1 MIKSI
6 IQKQLIKPIYSLSRR
21 TVFKFKQ
28 LPNNNNISKYYTTQT
43 NINKQL
49 LNSTS
54 PTSSPT
60 STSTSTSTAN
70 ININHINMST
80 TNYKGSELELECIN
94 TIRAVSA
101 DMVQTANSGHP
112 GAPMG
117 CAPIAYLLWNE
128 IMNYSPKSPK
138 WINRD
143 RFVLSNG
150 HACALQYVMLHLT
163 GYADSKINDLKQFRQ
178 LGSTTPGHPEC
189 FVTSGTFYV
198 LYIQQTENWI
208 RNWETSTRLPSSVFR
223 HCRSS

>member
-6 IQKQLIKPIYSLSRR
+6 FTQGIKRTSTRKNIIATSQRPTLII
-21 TVFKFKQ
+21 
-28 LPNNNNISKYYTTQT
+28 NNNPNSNSKYY
-43 NINKQL
+43 
-49 LNSTS
+49 
-54 PTSSPT
+54 SS
-60 STSTSTSTAN
+60 
-70 ININHINMST
+70 ININTAKMT
-80 TNYKGSELELECIN
+80 DYKGSTLELECIN

-128 IMNYSPKSPK
+128 IMKYSAQSPK

-163 GYADSKINDLKQFRQ
+163 GYADSKISDLKQFRQ
-178 LGSTTPGHPEC
+178 LGSTTPGHPES
-189 FVTSGTFYV
+189 FVTAGTFSRF
-198 LYIQQTENWI
+198 YITLFTI
-208 RNWETSTRLPSSVFR
+208 AIL
-223 HCRSS
+223 

>member
-6 IQKQLIKPIYSLSRR
+6 FTQGIKRTSTRKNIITTTQRPTSLIIN
-21 TVFKFKQ
+21 
-28 LPNNNNISKYYTTQT
+28 PNSNSKYYSSIT
-43 NINKQL
+43 IN
-49 LNSTS
+49 
-54 PTSSPT
+54 
-60 STSTSTSTAN
+60 TAK
-70 ININHINMST
+70 MT
-80 TNYKGSELELECIN
+80 DYKGSTLELECIN

-128 IMNYSPKSPK
+128 IMKYSAQSPK

-163 GYADSKINDLKQFRQ
+163 GYADSKISDLKQFRQ
-178 LGSTTPGHPEC
+178 LGSTTPGHPES
-189 FVTSGTFYV
+189 FVTAGTFLRFYT
-198 LYIQQTENWI
+198 LFTIAI
-208 RNWETSTRLPSSVFR
+208 L
-223 HCRSS
+223 

>member
-6 IQKQLIKPIYSLSRR
+6 FTQGIKRTSTRKNIITTTQRPTSLII
-21 TVFKFKQ
+21 
-28 LPNNNNISKYYTTQT
+28 NNNSNSNSNSKYYYY
-43 NINKQL
+43 
-49 LNSTS
+49 
-54 PTSSPT
+54 
-60 STSTSTSTAN
+60 
-70 ININHINMST
+70 ST
-80 TNYKGSELELECIN
+80 TINTAKMTDYKGSTLELECIN

-128 IMNYSPKSPK
+128 IMKYSAQSPK

-163 GYADSKINDLKQFRQ
+163 GYADSKISDLKQFRQ
-178 LGSTTPGHPEC
+178 LGSTTPGHPES
-189 FVTSGTFYV
+189 FVTAGTFSRF
-198 LYIQQTENWI
+198 YITLFTI
-208 RNWETSTRLPSSVFR
+208 AIL
-223 HCRSS
+223 